1 MALLKTLGR
10 IAQVTGQNARIS
22 AYMARRGYAA
32 EATEMSFTFATPSES
47 FYSDAKVKQVSDDI
61 ECSTHFNP
69 PQLAINNNEP
79 VVVYIVCVISDCWFF
94 FCCKKLRQNSI
105 WL

>member
-47 FYSDAKVKQVSDDI
+47 FYSDAKVKQVSDMLNVQHI
-61 ECSTHFNP
+61 LTLPS
-69 PQLAINNNEP
+69 L
-79 VVVYIVCVISDCWFF
+79 
-94 FCCKKLRQNSI
+94 L
-105 WL
+105 